1 MEPATSS
8 VQYRLAVASCR
19 GLVLVHPGISV
30 VAAALFTGFLVYDF
44 NRLANTAMASA
55 GDVIMLAVAIY
66 LDIFNLFLNVLTI
79 LQEVSGNSRD

>member
-8 VQYRLAVASCR
+8 VQYCLAVASCR
-19 GLVLVHPGISV
+19 GLVHPGISV

-66 LDIFNLFLNVLTI
+66 LDIFNLFLNLLTI